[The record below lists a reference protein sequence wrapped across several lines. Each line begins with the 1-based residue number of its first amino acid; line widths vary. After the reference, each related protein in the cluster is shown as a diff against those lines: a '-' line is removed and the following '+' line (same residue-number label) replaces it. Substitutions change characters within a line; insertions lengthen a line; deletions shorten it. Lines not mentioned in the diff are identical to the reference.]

1 MEFTYRAATTE
12 GTLVTGVV
20 EADSEANAVD
30 TLWKSGLTII
40 NVKKSIK
47 LPPVHTLLPSL
58 FGVKKRDVIQFSRN
72 MASLIDAGIPIL
84 RALEIQSRFGGRA
97 FKTVLRDIIKDLQEG
112 SRFSEACARHP
123 VAFPNFYVHLVK
135 TGEEVGNLGGV
146 LKDLCAHMERDEATA
161 SKVKGALAYP
171 AFLVLMAIGV
181 IFIMLSFVIPALTS
195 LFTELGSDL
204 PAITRLLISVSGFFS
219 HNWMYMFVGLV
230 ALVFVLAL
238 YIRTPAGKK
247 TKDRFVMKIPL
258 IGVAALKGS
267 LARFARNMGMM
278 VGAGVSLF
286 EALKLIEETTDN
298 TVVAEAVS
306 RIRTGVSDGQLLSQ
320 AVATETVLP
329 PLMAEMI
336 GVGEETGSLETHLL
350 KVAAFYEEEAER
362 AVAKVTGM
370 LTPALTIGV
379 GLLVGFVA
387 VVQFSSIYSLTKAF
401 PTQ

>member
-1 MEFTYRAATTE
+1 
-12 GTLVTGVV
+12 
-20 EADSEANAVD
+20 
-30 TLWKSGLTII
+30 
-40 NVKKSIK
+40 
-47 LPPVHTLLPSL
+47 
-58 FGVKKRDVIQFSRN
+58 
-72 MASLIDAGIPIL
+72 
-84 RALEIQSRFGGRA
+84 
-97 FKTVLRDIIKDLQEG
+97 
-112 SRFSEACARHP
+112 
-123 VAFPNFYVHLVK
+123 
-135 TGEEVGNLGGV
+135 
-146 LKDLCAHMERDEATA
+146 MERDEATA

-204 PAITRLLISVSGFFS
+204 PAITRLLISISNFFS
-219 HNWMYMFVGLV
+219 HNWLYMFIGII
-230 ALVFVLAL
+230 ALAIVVAL
-238 YIRTPAGKK
+238 YIRTPAGKR
-247 TKDRFVMKIPL
+247 TKDRFVMRLPL
-258 IGVAALKGS
+258 IGVASLKGS

-350 KVAAFYEEEAER
+350 KVASFYEEEAER
-362 AVAKVTGM
+362 AVARVTGM

-401 PTQ
+401 PE

>member
-1 MEFTYRAATTE
+1 MEFRYRAATTE

-20 EADSEANAVD
+20 QADSEANAVD

-40 NVKKSIK
+40 NLQKSIN
-47 LPPVHTLLPSL
+47 LPPLHTLLPSL
-58 FGVKKRDVIQFSRN
+58 LGVKRRDVIQFSRN
-72 MASLIDAGIPIL
+72 MSSLLDAGIPIL

-97 FKTVLRDIIKDLQEG
+97 FKAVLRNIIKDLQEG
-112 SRFSEACARHP
+112 SRFSEACAKHP
-123 VAFPNFYVHLVK
+123 AVFPNFFVHLVK

-161 SKVKGALAYP
+161 AKVKGALAYP

-219 HNWMYMFVGLV
+219 HNWLYMFVGLV

-350 KVAAFYEEEAER
+350 KVASFYEEEAER

-401 PTQ
+401 PE